1 MHLHLAAILPVCET
15 FNPILKQTIA
25 QPKDWKLHFPA
36 LASALGNLGNYDL
49 SWLCSGAER
58 RQAAPA
64 GGWALLSSCHVIP
77 AEMSHLGSVE
87 GHLLLWRG
95 HRNFTAS
102 SALRLQQNSGK
113 WVWDGSLQE
122 FPSSSHTALRGLWG
136 GWVDFSPCRML
147 PKAKLCDGGWYQ
159 WEWEIGWGKLDLK
172 IIYCR
177 LKRE

>member
-87 GHLLLWRG
+87 GAPPALEGAQEFHSLLCTEAPAELWKM
-95 HRNFTAS
+95 S
-102 SALRLQQNSGK
+102 LRWKFAGVSFEQPHSTEGTLRRMSGLF
-113 WVWDGSLQE
+113 SLQNAAQGK
-122 FPSSSHTALRGLWG
+122 ALWWGLIPVGMGNWLG
-136 GWVDFSPCRML
+136 QTGFENNL
-147 PKAKLCDGGWYQ
+147 L
-159 WEWEIGWGKLDLK
+159 
-172 IIYCR
+172 
-177 LKRE
+177 